1 VSGTVGGTMGAPLEG
16 PWDPGLQPERTALA
30 WQRTGLALVVAA
42 LVAVR
47 DGVVVGGPAGAV
59 VLVPALAAALC
70 GLAVVRL
77 SRTEL
82 DARVTA
88 LRAGAPLPPPVATRA
103 AAAGVLLLA
112 VAAVG
117 VLLA

>member
-1 VSGTVGGTMGAPLEG
+1 MSESLDG

-30 WQRTGLALVVAA
+30 WQRTGLALVVAS

-47 DGVVVGGPAGAV
+47 DGALSGGPAGVA

-82 DARVTA
+82 DARVAA
-88 LRAGAPLPPPVATRA
+88 LQAGAPLPPPVATGA
-103 AAAGVLLLA
+103 AASGVLLLA
-112 VAAVG
+112 AATVG
-117 VLLA
+117 VLLG